1 MYTYKLANLRVIDGD
16 TIDADIDLGFNI
28 WLRKR
33 RIRLR
38 GIDCPET
45 RTRDKIEKQYGFAAL
60 EYLKQLVTST
70 ETVTLQSYG
79 EGKFG
84 RILGDL
90 FVDEIAG
97 LSVNWS
103 INREM
108 IIAHHAVDYH
118 GQSKDDIKK
127 EHLANRQKLVGSK
140 LSP

>member
-16 TIDADIDLGFNI
+16 TIDADIDLGFNV

-45 RTRDKIEKQYGFAAL
+45 RTRDKVEKQYGFAAL
-60 EYLKQLVTST
+60 EYLKQLITST

-79 EGKFG
+79 AGKFG

-90 FVDEIAG
+90 FVDEVDW
-97 LSVNWS
+97 SV
-103 INREM
+103 NREM
-108 IIAHHAVDYH
+108 VIAYHAVGYH

-127 EHLANRQKLVGSK
+127 EHLVNRRKLFESK